1 MRVNLVLLAKGTAL
15 NIAADEAGESRPP
28 EFGGDQLACFQEAGV
43 AGRVV
48 IMAAFEDGAA
58 KGVVGGDIDVAFVSE
73 DACLDLPISK
83 SRAKGKRD
91 VLVHRLEGLEN
102 EGITRGCGF
111 NAVGEGGVN

>member
-1 MRVNLVLLAKGTAL
+1 MHVSLVLLAEGTAL
-15 NIAADEAGESRPP
+15 NIAANEGGKSGPP
-28 EFGGDQLACFQEAGV
+28 EFSGDQLACFQEAGV
-43 AGRVV
+43 AGRFMV
-48 IMAAFEDGAA
+48 MAAFEDGAA
-58 KGVVGGDIDVAFVSE
+58 KRVIGGDIDMALVSE

-111 NAVGEGGVN
+111 NVVEKGGVN

>member
-1 MRVNLVLLAKGTAL
+1 M
-15 NIAADEAGESRPP
+15 
-28 EFGGDQLACFQEAGV
+28 
-43 AGRVV
+43 

-91 VLVHRLEGLEN
+91 VLMHRLEGLEN
-102 EGITRGCGF
+102 EGITHGCRF